1 MKNIQELFERG
12 KDLLKDQADAGVE
25 ARILLC
31 KCASISVETFHADG
45 DRKLT
50 RGQERKFLRLVSKR
64 LSGVPLSYLT
74 NEREF
79 WSLSFAVYP
88 GVLIPRPESELI
100 VEKVVELSS
109 GHHKLNPDANKSAL
123 KTQALPVDAHKRS
136 SAKSK
141 QSSVKPGQ
149 FSKMEKQSSD
159 TNGTNERLTDIGYA
173 VIADIG
179 TGSGNIAISLAREL
193 PEAQIVASD
202 TSRTALKVARM
213 NAQNLGVSN
222 VTVAQGS
229 LFVPLDRFKLR
240 RKCDFIVSNPPYV
253 ARKDWETL
261 QPEVR
266 DFEPKRALVAGK
278 TGLEFIQKLV
288 KGAPKYLKPG
298 GCLVFEIGYGQRE
311 DVLSLFG
318 EGDNWTSVLG
328 FDDLSGIPRVVVACL

>member
-25 ARILLC
+25 ARVLLC
-31 KCASISVETFHADG
+31 KCAKISVETFHADG

-109 GHHKLNPDANKSAL
+109 RANKITIRQNKLSSKKIKTNDRTL
-123 KTQALPVDAHKRS
+123 KTY
-136 SAKSK
+136 
-141 QSSVKPGQ
+141 KPP
-149 FSKMEKQSSD
+149 SEMDK
-159 TNGTNERLTDIGYA
+159 TNEI
-173 VIADIG
+173 IADIG

-193 PEAQIVASD
+193 PGVQVVASD

-213 NAQNLGVSN
+213 NVQNLGVSN

-229 LFVPLDRFKLR
+229 LFVPLDRLKLQGR
-240 RKCDFIVSNPPYV
+240 CYFIVSNPPYV

-298 GCLVFEIGYGQRE
+298 GHLVFEIGYGQRE
-311 DVLSLFG
+311 DVLSLFS
-318 EGDNWTSVLG
+318 NKWSSIRCY
-328 FDDLSGIPRVVVACL
+328 DDLSGIPRVVVACL

>member
-1 MKNIQELFERG
+1 LKNIQELFDIG
-12 KDLLKDQADAGVE
+12 KDLIKDYADAGSE
-25 ARILLC
+25 ARVLLC
-31 KCASISVETFHADG
+31 KCAKISVETFHADG

-50 RGQERKFLRLVSKR
+50 RGQEREFLRLVSKR

-79 WSLSFAVYP
+79 WSLSFEVYP

-109 GHHKLNPDANKSAL
+109 ERKKS
-123 KTQALPVDAHKRS
+123 TF
-136 SAKSK
+136 KSDK
-141 QSSVKPGQ
+141 
-149 FSKMEKQSSD
+149 
-159 TNGTNERLTDIGYA
+159 TNEI
-173 VIADIG
+173 IADIG

-193 PEAQIVASD
+193 PEAQVVASD

-229 LFVPLDRFKLR
+229 LFVPLDRFKLWG
-240 RKCDFIVSNPPYV
+240 KCDFIVSNPPYV
-253 ARKDWETL
+253 AQKDWETL
-261 QPEVR
+261 QSEVR

-288 KGAPKYLKPG
+288 KGAPKYLKRG
-298 GCLVFEIGYGQRE
+298 GYLVFEIGYGQRE
-311 DVLSLFG
+311 DVLRLF
-318 EGDNWTSVLG
+318 NKSNKWSSVRCY
-328 FDDLSGIPRVVVACL
+328 DDLSGIPRVVVARM

>member
-1 MKNIQELFERG
+1 LKSIQELFDTG
-12 KDLLKDQADAGVE
+12 KDLLKGHADAGVE

-64 LSGVPLSYLT
+64 LSGVP
-74 NEREF
+74 
-79 WSLSFAVYP
+79 

-109 GHHKLNPDANKSAL
+109 EMDA
-123 KTQALPVDAHKRS
+123 QAS
-136 SAKSK
+136 
-141 QSSVKPGQ
+141 
-149 FSKMEKQSSD
+149 E
-159 TNGTNERLTDIGYA
+159 TNRTNERFADLGGT

-193 PEAQIVASD
+193 PEAQVVASD

-222 VTVAQGS
+222 VIYAAGS
-229 LFVPLDRFKLR
+229 LFVPLDRFKLKGR
-240 RKCDFIVSNPPYV
+240 CDFIVSNPPYV
-253 ARKDWETL
+253 AQKDWETL

-266 DFEPKRALVAGK
+266 DFEPKGALVAGK

-298 GCLVFEIGYGQRE
+298 GYLVFEIGYGQKE
-311 DVLSLFG
+311 DVLSLFSKG
-318 EGDNWTSVLG
+318 NKWSSVRC
-328 FDDLSGIPRVVVACL
+328 FDDLSGIPRVVVALM

>member
-1 MKNIQELFERG
+1 MKNIQELFDTG
-12 KDLLKDQADAGVE
+12 KDLLKDQAYAGVE
-25 ARILLC
+25 ARVLLC
-31 KCASISVETFHADG
+31 KSASISVEAFHADG

-79 WSLSFAVYP
+79 WSLSFEVYP

-109 GHHKLNPDANKSAL
+109 IANKITTRQNKLSSKKIKTNDRTL
-123 KTQALPVDAHKRS
+123 KTY
-136 SAKSK
+136 
-141 QSSVKPGQ
+141 KPP
-149 FSKMEKQSSD
+149 SEMDK
-159 TNGTNERLTDIGYA
+159 TNEI
-173 VIADIG
+173 IADIG
-179 TGSGNIAISLAREL
+179 TGSGNIAISLAKEL
-193 PEAQIVASD
+193 PEAQLVASD
-202 TSRTALKVARM
+202 TSRTALKVVRL
-213 NAQNLGVSN
+213 NAQRMRVSN

-240 RKCDFIVSNPPYV
+240 GKCDFIVSNPPYV

-298 GCLVFEIGYGQRE
+298 GCLVFEIGFGQKA
-311 DVLSLFG
+311 DVLSLFSKS
-318 EGDNWTSVLG
+318 NKWTSVLC
-328 FDDLSGIPRVVVACL
+328 FNDLSGIPRVVVACL